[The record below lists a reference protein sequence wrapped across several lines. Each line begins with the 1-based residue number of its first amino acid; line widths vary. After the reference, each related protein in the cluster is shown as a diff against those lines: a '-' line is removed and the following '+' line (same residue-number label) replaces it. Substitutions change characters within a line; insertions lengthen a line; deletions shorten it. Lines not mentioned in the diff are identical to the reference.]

1 MSGILLLTYNIIC
14 GILTLLSKE
23 VLMEVAKWAKLQESL
38 LKSQLKI
45 IREFLRQGEEPRF
58 KHHKKGPSQIS
69 IIYDILLKSPNP
81 LHITEIITRAK
92 QDFSVDLERESIASA
107 LSKKVR
113 SRRMFKKVAPNTF
126 AILDSSS
133 EKIS

>member
-1 MSGILLLTYNIIC
+1 
-14 GILTLLSKE
+14 
-23 VLMEVAKWAKLQESL
+23 MEVKEWAKFQESL

-45 IREFLRQGEEPRF
+45 VREFLRHGEEPRF
-58 KHHKKGPSQIS
+58 KRHKKGRSQIS
-69 IIYDILLKSPNP
+69 IIYDILMKSPNP
-81 LHITEIITRAK
+81 LHITDIIARAK
-92 QDFSVDLERESIASA
+92 QDFSVDLDRESIASA